1 MSIAGNEN
9 SDIISRPADRAP
21 REGFAVST
29 QDILRGNSATI
40 PICPDCHEPMV
51 FKGKKHIPLT
61 NLADVRYRCD
71 TCDVENKRTIK
82 DRDRRGSRGT
92 NWPAD

>member
-1 MSIAGNEN
+1 
-9 SDIISRPADRAP
+9 
-21 REGFAVST
+21 
-29 QDILRGNSATI
+29 
-40 PICPDCHEPMV
+40 MV

-82 DRDRRGSRGT
+82 DRDMECTLRGGQV
-92 NWPAD
+92 